1 MWEGG
6 FKDQFLAEI
15 AKIKIGSPTEWDNF
29 MGPVMYV
36 LCLYPF
42 LHNAYSNCYSGRPG
56 YDKIMSYIDKA
67 KKEGGEVLIGG
78 TGDDSKGYFVKP
90 TVILTKDP
98 KSITM
103 REEIFGPVITVY
115 VYEDQDWEKTFELV
129 DTTTSYGLTG
139 AMYVFQFCCREGIN

>member
-1 MWEGG
+1 
-6 FKDQFLAEI
+6 
-15 AKIKIGSPTEWDNF
+15 
-29 MGPVMYV
+29 
-36 LCLYPF
+36 
-42 LHNAYSNCYSGRPG
+42 
-56 YDKIMSYIDKA
+56 MSYIEKA

-115 VYEDQDWEKTFELV
+115 VYEDNDYEKTFELV
-129 DTTTSYGLTG
+129 DSTTTYGLTG
-139 AMYVFQFCCREGIN
+139 AMYVKFPSTFLTFLSYEEL